1 MKIPK
6 MQWVIAAMLFF
17 ATAINYGDRLALS
30 IVSHNMRVEFSMS
43 EQDYALVVTIFL
55 FAYAIMYAGSG
66 YVVDRLGTRL
76 GFAVFVF
83 VWSLGIVRAASGSSS
98 RYGFTTGP
106 DRRTYRVPSRVSR
119 ATSAW
124 VSDPR

>member
-6 MQWVIAAMLFF
+6 LQWVIAAMLCF

-30 IVSHNMRVEFSMS
+30 IVSHKMRLEFAMS

-66 YVVDRLGTRL
+66 YVVDRLGTRA
-76 GFAVFVF
+76 GFAAFIF
-83 VWSLGIVRAASGSSS
+83 TWSLVRETKGRSLEEIEAELRQRQPA
-98 RYGFTTGP
+98 
-106 DRRTYRVPSRVSR
+106 
-119 ATSAW
+119 
-124 VSDPR
+124 